1 MTISVSG
8 DNGTTVIM
16 MPSRNAGSNTQGWST
31 MMTVALEAIQR
42 KKKVERKLMSFVTEF
57 KWGRYGCS
65 AYYVLHDSV
74 LLTFLNIFIYFS
86 FLRFYFQVISTPK
99 VGLKLKT
106 LSEIKGCVLYWLS
119 QLGTPCWTLFNCWGY
134 VARMT
139 YMVPAFTSLAVWV
152 SLNAQNILELTQN
165 VINGMN

>member
-86 FLRFYFQVISTPK
+86 FLRFYFQVISTPNTRLQLTILRSRVTCSIGWSSQAPLCVWNFYDIK
-99 VGLKLKT
+99 IKT
-106 LSEIKGCVLYWLS
+106 IHSSFMTASFRSL
-119 QLGTPCWTLFNCWGY
+119 LF
-134 VARMT
+134 
-139 YMVPAFTSLAVWV
+139 
-152 SLNAQNILELTQN
+152 
-165 VINGMN
+165 